1 MMHINDIRISEEF
14 ELWEFES
21 RDTHEVKLFP
31 ELVRKVQ
38 KVRDL
43 VGPPIKINSGYR
55 TPERNAE
62 VGGVPNS
69 LHCQGKAVDISCSF
83 VSLALLAVAA
93 IWAGFPGVIVYSKYN
108 FLHCDLR
115 DIKCYMVPSEWIE
128 PFRLIFPDLAPHFH
142 PWGGVQNAST
152 VEV

>member
-1 MMHINDIRISEEF
+1 MMVINDIKISEDF
-14 ELWEFES
+14 RLSEFES
-21 RDTHEVKLFP
+21 KDNSSVKIFP

-43 VGPPIKINSGYR
+43 VGLPVRINSGYR

-69 LHCQGKAVDISCSF
+69 LHCQGRAVDISCAF
-83 VSLALLAVAA
+83 VSLALLTVAA
-93 IWAGFPGVIVYSKYN
+93 IMAGFPGVIVYSKYN

-115 DIKCYMVPSEWIE
+115 EIKSYMVPSDWIE
-128 PFRLIFPDLAPHFH
+128 PFRLLFPDLAPHFH
-142 PWGGVQNAST
+142 PWSEVQNAST